1 MTRQQIQVQVMICP
15 ETLNTVVIILI
26 LEWRPQSRHL
36 GMCRRQ
42 VVSCWA
48 PRPHKQITGLLS
60 DVRTLPVILS
70 ILQQPQPYA
79 RGQRRLIESTVRF

>member
-42 VVSCWA
+42 VSCWA

-60 DVRTLPVILS
+60 DVMTLPVVIPS
-70 ILQQPQPYA
+70 ILLLHQP
-79 RGQRRLIESTVRF
+79 

>member
-42 VVSCWA
+42 DSVVLGTEA
-48 PRPHKQITGLLS
+48 AQTNHRVTI
-60 DVRTLPVILS
+60 
-70 ILQQPQPYA
+70 
-79 RGQRRLIESTVRF
+79 